1 MRLFVCSAAI
11 VVWSLAGTDVAHAAP
26 SAKQIVDQA
35 IDNQAFNL
43 PGAEMKLEMLLRN
56 RQGGVRERK
65 LFSKTKQKGG
75 LNSTL
80 TRFVAPPDVAGTSF
94 LFLEKKD
101 AEDEQYMYMPALKMV
116 KRIAGAQKNARF
128 MGSDFSY
135 ADMESRDLENAKHK
149 HVKDEKVG
157 AIDCHLIEAIPHN
170 KTAYSK
176 VHTWIRKKD
185 FVFVRTRYFDRKGKP
200 LKDVFVKEVKRVGAR
215 TIPSRIKVNNK
226 QTKHSTLLVITTITA
241 RSDLPDSEFTIR
253 TLKKR

>member
-1 MRLFVCSAAI
+1 
-11 VVWSLAGTDVAHAAP
+11 
-26 SAKQIVDQA
+26 
-35 IDNQAFNL
+35 
-43 PGAEMKLEMLLRN
+43 
-56 RQGGVRERK
+56 
-65 LFSKTKQKGG
+65 
-75 LNSTL
+75 
-80 TRFVAPPDVAGTSF
+80 
-94 LFLEKKD
+94 
-101 AEDEQYMYMPALKMV
+101 
-116 KRIAGAQKNARF
+116 
-128 MGSDFSY
+128 
-135 ADMESRDLENAKHK
+135 MESRDLENAKHK